1 MSLFGSLMGDFDDDL
16 IFGSHMRTMRQ
27 MSSIMNSFFTDPFG
41 MMGQNALT
49 DSQERSGVHHNEMQ
63 MMPFAFPTMP
73 AMNFNRLFTNFD
85 NLATNGN
92 CHSFTSSSV
101 MTMASGA
108 DGRPQVY
115 QETMSTRTAPGG
127 VKETKKTV
135 CDTRTGTKKMAIGHH
150 IGDRAHIREREQ
162 NIHNGEQE
170 EHEEFINLDEDE
182 AESFNTEWESC
193 TRRSVG
199 AIGGAHHNAYANYN
213 RRRPDK
219 QLALPDASG
228 SSDPLASSEATYHR
242 KTTTGYRK
250 RKHTPDTEFKHKR
263 PAM

>member
-1 MSLFGSLMGDFDDDL
+1 MYENKYNTLSILFNVNK
-16 IFGSHMRTMRQ
+16 IQ
-27 MSSIMNSFFTDPFG
+27 
-41 MMGQNALT
+41 
-49 DSQERSGVHHNEMQ
+49 
-63 MMPFAFPTMP
+63 
-73 AMNFNRLFTNFD
+73 D

-170 EHEEFINLDEDE
+170 EHEEFINLDEGNQDHIY
-182 AESFNTEWESC
+182 S
-193 TRRSVG
+193 
-199 AIGGAHHNAYANYN
+199 YKN
-213 RRRPDK
+213 R
-219 QLALPDASG
+219 QLL
-228 SSDPLASSEATYHR
+228 LLII
-242 KTTTGYRK
+242 
-250 RKHTPDTEFKHKR
+250 
-263 PAM
+263 

>member
-1 MSLFGSLMGDFDDDL
+1 MYENKYNTLSILFNVNK
-16 IFGSHMRTMRQ
+16 IQ
-27 MSSIMNSFFTDPFG
+27 
-41 MMGQNALT
+41 
-49 DSQERSGVHHNEMQ
+49 
-63 MMPFAFPTMP
+63 
-73 AMNFNRLFTNFD
+73 D

-170 EHEEFINLDEDE
+170 EHEEFINLDEGNQDH
-182 AESFNTEWESC
+182 
-193 TRRSVG
+193 
-199 AIGGAHHNAYANYN
+199 IY
-213 RRRPDK
+213 
-219 QLALPDASG
+219 
-228 SSDPLASSEATYHR
+228 SSYKIR
-242 KTTTGYRK
+242 
-250 RKHTPDTEFKHKR
+250 
-263 PAM
+263 